1 MDLRWIP
8 HLSPA
13 YALAV
18 ALRRDVLRKP
28 LGLEFT
34 VDQLAGEAGS
44 LHLAAFDG
52 DVLVGCL
59 LLTPKGAGKIQMR
72 QVAVRQ
78 DHQGRGLG
86 AAMVRESEIVARYHN
101 YTSMVLHAR
110 ETAVPF
116 YLKLGYALAGE
127 PFVEVGIPHRSMEKV
142 LGSGSRPGH
151 GSGG

>member
-34 VDQLAGEAGS
+34 EAQLAGEAAD

-52 DVLVGCL
+52 PKLVGCL
-59 LLTPKGAGKIQMR
+59 LLSDRGSGRVQMR
-72 QVAVRQ
+72 QVAVRE
-78 DHQGRGLG
+78 DRQGQGLG
-86 AAMVRESEIVARYHN
+86 ALMVCESEAEARRRGFA
-101 YTSMVLHAR
+101 TMVLHAR

-116 YLKLGYALAGE
+116 YLKLGYAVVGE
-127 PFVEVGIPHRSMEKV
+127 AFVEVGIPHLAMEKV
-142 LGSGSRPGH
+142 LV
-151 GSGG
+151 

>member
-1 MDLRWIP
+1 MELRWIP

-13 YALAV
+13 YALCV

-34 VDQLAGEAGS
+34 VDQLAAESRS

-59 LLTPKGAGKIQMR
+59 MLAPKDRHTVQMR

-78 DHQGRGLG
+78 DHQGKGLG
-86 AAMVRESEIVARYHN
+86 AIMVRESEVAARYH
-101 YTSMVLHAR
+101 SFKRMVLNAR

-116 YLKLGYALAGE
+116 YLKLGYKAVGE
-127 PFVEVGIPHRSMEKV
+127 PFIEVGIPHRKMEKA
-142 LGSGSRPGH
+142 LD
-151 GSGG
+151 

>member
-28 LGLEFT
+28 LGLEFSEA
-34 VDQLAGEAGS
+34 QLADEAED

-52 DVLVGCL
+52 TELVGCL
-59 LLTPKGAGKIQMR
+59 LLSDRGSGRVQMR

-78 DHQGRGLG
+78 DLQGQGLG
-86 AAMVRESEIVARYHN
+86 ALLVRESEAEALRRGFATMI
-101 YTSMVLHAR
+101 LHAR

-116 YLKLGYALAGE
+116 YLKLGYGLVGE
-127 PFVEVGIPHRSMEKV
+127 PFAEVGIPHRSMEKV
-142 LGSGSRPGH
+142 LV
-151 GSGG
+151 